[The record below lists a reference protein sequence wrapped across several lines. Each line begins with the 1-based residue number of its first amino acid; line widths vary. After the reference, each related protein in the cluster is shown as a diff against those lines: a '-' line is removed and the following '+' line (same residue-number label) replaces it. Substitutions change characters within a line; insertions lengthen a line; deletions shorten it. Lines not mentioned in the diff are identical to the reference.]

1 MSRDKWV
8 KIGPLPGIIYAEM
21 IAEVLKK
28 KGIPHTVTQDGIST
42 AYGISG
48 TNIAGNEAYILV
60 PPEFE
65 EEVLQIKEMM
75 IDHI

>member
-1 MSRDKWV
+1 MAEKKWK
-8 KIGPLPGIIYAEM
+8 KIGPLPGILYAEM
-21 IAEVLKK
+21 ITEVLKERN
-28 KGIPHTVTQDGIST
+28 IPFSLQQDGVST

-48 TNIAGNEAYILV
+48 TSLAGNEAFILV

-65 EEVLQIKEMM
+65 QEVLNIKEQM

>member
-1 MSRDKWV
+1 MEKSKWV

-21 IAEVLKK
+21 ISEVLKN
-28 KGIPHTVTQDGIST
+28 KGIPHTVTQDGVST

-48 TNIAGNEAYILV
+48 TNIAGNEAYILT

-65 EEVLQIKEMM
+65 KEVLAIKEMM